1 MRAKVGIIYKNMGYD
16 PQENMP
22 MLLSDKDKRIDA
34 PVLGED
40 SAAFVCLLKSEY
52 VPSPGFCG
60 LPVQLRDPGFFL

>member
-1 MRAKVGIIYKNMGYD
+1 MRTAVGIIDKNMGYD

-22 MLLSDKDKRIDA
+22 MLTARKVNRIDA